1 MIFQPRIKLPPL
13 RPPCGRPGCACLA
26 DVSFGSCWDWGSLTR
41 CPECSMFNV
50 HILWFSTLSF
60 SNFQNENIQCQGVLG
75 RLIRDSRNLVVIF
88 CKYLAYALIALTHT
102 CYLIKNYSPDELK
115 KFLPLKNVKG
125 MASETWCQY
134 PNEGPVI
141 YLDKIFTCIV

>member
-1 MIFQPRIKLPPL
+1 MAMKLPPL
-13 RPPCGRPGCACLA
+13 RPPCGRPGRACLA
-26 DVSFGSCWDWGSLTR
+26 DVSCGSCRDRGSLPR
-41 CPECSMFNV
+41 CPDSQFSMFNV
-50 HILWFSTLSF
+50 QILKFSILTF
-60 SNFQNENIQCQGVLG
+60 SVKIFNIQCQGVLG

>member
-1 MIFQPRIKLPPL
+1 MIAIAREFILSRLHPAAAYHYGITTLPSLVYFKNSVPNL
-13 RPPCGRPGCACLA
+13 FDGLLVDDQAVLA
-26 DVSFGSCWDWGSLTR
+26 WLMSHVEAAEIEEVS
-41 CPECSMFNV
+41 
-50 HILWFSTLSF
+50 
-60 SNFQNENIQCQGVLG
+60 QGVLG

-125 MASETWCQY
+125 MASET
-134 PNEGPVI
+134 
-141 YLDKIFTCIV
+141 

>member
-1 MIFQPRIKLPPL
+1 M
-13 RPPCGRPGCACLA
+13 
-26 DVSFGSCWDWGSLTR
+26 
-41 CPECSMFNV
+41 
-50 HILWFSTLSF
+50 
-60 SNFQNENIQCQGVLG
+60 LG

-125 MASETWCQY
+125 MASET
-134 PNEGPVI
+134 
-141 YLDKIFTCIV
+141 